1 MKNLQGMY
9 TALLTLFTAE
19 GKMEEA
25 RAVQNKSNRII
36 AILCKIGVMQ
46 AEKDIRNQLGFDFG
60 ECLPPFG
67 RISEEHK
74 ALVAREIMP
83 YIQAAD

>member
-9 TALLTLFTAE
+9 TALFTRFTAE

-25 RAVQNKSNRII
+25 RAVQDEANRII
-36 AILCKIGVMQ
+36 AVLCKIGVVQ
-46 AEKDIRNQLGFDFG
+46 AEKEVMNQLGFDFG

-67 RISEEHK
+67 CISEEHK

-83 YIQAAD
+83 YLQAAD